1 MSDVGPRAG
10 RAVARRFD
18 LQKNI
23 TATMK
28 YTAPS
33 VTGGVGRQLKTGKK
47 TLAANQKDAKSLGS
61 DDDDD
66 PPFVSRVP
74 EVRRSVLY
82 PGAGYVP
89 VRERLA
95 SAVSG
100 SGSIASVGGQRAS
113 QGFRSSFSHGGGL
126 YGGNRGLFDNTTVSA
141 PVTPLYRRSTVSY
154 GDVSPSL
161 NGGVLVDDDDDVPKE
176 IAPSRTSLGGEFL
189 KINLHKQSQSPEK
202 KQAPVGQPS
211 SQKQKQPTQPQ
222 PSYVAGLMRKS
233 GFGSFESGESSNSS
247 PNVQGRGAESHNL
260 NSPKKTPVVYAAAA
274 QSPRPSSHLL
284 RAGVSANG
292 VGNGAALGSR
302 DVSVSDASPAAAPRP
317 KKNVPS
323 PSREMDKRLS
333 MYAPARRV
341 SGGAKNGAE
350 KGSLPKSAPNEPQS
364 TPGFVTPRKDQVGF
378 NENGQLVSK
387 TTPIDKLRG
396 FDELRPTPLTLDAA
410 RTPFDDVPDAFQAMA
425 LRERYSDDEFSD
437 EFATEYRAMKIGS
450 PASGLWFGSS
460 PTNPHRAFR
469 LLLDASLLSE
479 EDAFAYK
486 GTRVGRFVLLDGT
499 EEHGASHHAAAYL
512 EKFVRDAHEK
522 GMTPHWWTHTH
533 TRELVSSAFDES
545 NDLFIGSFLSL
556 RVGNN
561 DDVGKTRDALVKRW
575 GVAGTEALRD
585 FHFDVRAGA
594 FPNPPHGVYRPCL
607 HVYCFWSSAARTSQ
621 THCLPIQYTHT
632 PHVAQHGTD
641 TFRSQSQV
649 APETWNPT
657 DADETEADIN
667 PTDHGSPPSTQSIKI
682 FPHAALDKGDE
693 DAVVARVLEGADAS
707 ASASRGQK
715 ESLLGEKL
723 VCVVAPGSRIKQD
736 EKEGTASIDL
746 PEWSDADALTRG
758 VVVALRDRG
767 ARCVS
772 LEIALGERDGEGDV
786 AVDFGHKKAV
796 VFLGAGS
803 FDSGADYEQEFNFDG
818 DGIGLFAA
826 DTRRVEALVT
836 FVRNGGVF
844 VAHGRGSN
852 LEQSFKWFG
861 LPWRFTGG
869 RTRGEFFVNPRCA
882 ALSGLDVHKKHG
894 LDIHA
899 IAFDGV
905 TGVARE
911 HAVFVKVDT
920 RLSPGSRRRG
930 ESLGNETPHHET
942 ETDQGGPCPFAA
954 ACVGNGKVVFL
965 GAEGGNDATC
975 DIVAS
980 FAVGGNG

>member
-10 RAVARRFD
+10 RTVARRFD
-18 LQKNI
+18 LQRNI

-66 PPFVSRVP
+66 PPFISRVP

-126 YGGNRGLFDNTTVSA
+126 YGGNRGLFDKTTVSA
-141 PVTPLYRRSTVSY
+141 PVTPIYRRSTVSY

-161 NGGVLVDDDDDVPKE
+161 NGGVLVVDDDDVPKE

-284 RAGVSANG
+284 RAGVGANG

-302 DVSVSDASPAAAPRP
+302 DVYVSDASPAAAPRP
-317 KKNVPS
+317 KKKVPS

-333 MYAPARRV
+333 MYAPARKV

-378 NENGQLVSK
+378 NEGVQLVSK

-736 EKEGTASIDL
+736 EKEGIASIEL
-746 PEWSDADALTRG
+746 PEWSDADAVTRG

-894 LDIHA
+894 QDIHA

-930 ESLGNETPHHET
+930 DSLGNETPHHET

>member
-1 MSDVGPRAG
+1 
-10 RAVARRFD
+10 
-18 LQKNI
+18 
-23 TATMK
+23 MK

-126 YGGNRGLFDNTTVSA
+126 YGGNRGLFDKTTVSA

-154 GDVSPSL
+154 GDVSPFL
-161 NGGVLVDDDDDVPKE
+161 NGGVIVDDDDVPKE

-260 NSPKKTPVVYAAAA
+260 NSPKKTPVVYAVAA

-302 DVSVSDASPAAAPRP
+302 DVSVSNASPAAAPRP

-378 NENGQLVSK
+378 NESGQLVSK

-522 GMTPHWWTHTH
+522 GMTPHWWTHMH

-657 DADETEADIN
+657 DADETEAHIN
-667 PTDHGSPPSTQSIKI
+667 PSDHGSPPSTQSIKI

-736 EKEGTASIDL
+736 EK
-746 PEWSDADALTRG
+746 
-758 VVVALRDRG
+758 
-767 ARCVS
+767 
-772 LEIALGERDGEGDV
+772 
-786 AVDFGHKKAV
+786 
-796 VFLGAGS
+796 
-803 FDSGADYEQEFNFDG
+803 
-818 DGIGLFAA
+818 
-826 DTRRVEALVT
+826 
-836 FVRNGGVF
+836 
-844 VAHGRGSN
+844 
-852 LEQSFKWFG
+852 
-861 LPWRFTGG
+861 
-869 RTRGEFFVNPRCA
+869 
-882 ALSGLDVHKKHG
+882 
-894 LDIHA
+894 
-899 IAFDGV
+899 
-905 TGVARE
+905 
-911 HAVFVKVDT
+911 
-920 RLSPGSRRRG
+920 
-930 ESLGNETPHHET
+930 
-942 ETDQGGPCPFAA
+942 
-954 ACVGNGKVVFL
+954 
-965 GAEGGNDATC
+965 
-975 DIVAS
+975 
-980 FAVGGNG
+980 

>member
-10 RAVARRFD
+10 RTVARRFD
-18 LQKNI
+18 LQRNI

-66 PPFVSRVP
+66 PPFISRVP

-126 YGGNRGLFDNTTVSA
+126 YGGNRGLFDKTTVSA
-141 PVTPLYRRSTVSY
+141 PVTPIYRRSTVSY

-161 NGGVLVDDDDDVPKE
+161 NGGVLVVDDDDVPKE

-284 RAGVSANG
+284 RAGVGANG

-302 DVSVSDASPAAAPRP
+302 DVYVSDASPAAAPRP
-317 KKNVPS
+317 KKKVPS

-333 MYAPARRV
+333 MYAPARKV

-378 NENGQLVSK
+378 NEGVQLVSK

-736 EKEGTASIDL
+736 EKEGIASIEL
-746 PEWSDADALTRG
+746 PEWSDADAVTRG

-796 VFLGAGS
+796 VFLGTGS

-894 LDIHA
+894 QDIHA

-905 TGVARE
+905 TGIARE

-930 ESLGNETPHHET
+930 DSLGNETPHHET

>member
-10 RAVARRFD
+10 RTVARRFD
-18 LQKNI
+18 LQRNI

-66 PPFVSRVP
+66 PPFISRVP

-126 YGGNRGLFDNTTVSA
+126 YGGNRGLFDKTTVSA
-141 PVTPLYRRSTVSY
+141 PVTPIYRRSTVSY

-161 NGGVLVDDDDDVPKE
+161 NGGVLVVDDDDVPKE

-284 RAGVSANG
+284 RAGVGANG

-302 DVSVSDASPAAAPRP
+302 DVYVSDASPAAAPRP
-317 KKNVPS
+317 KKKVPS

-333 MYAPARRV
+333 MYAPARKV

-378 NENGQLVSK
+378 NEGVQLVSK

-736 EKEGTASIDL
+736 EKEGIASIEL
-746 PEWSDADALTRG
+746 PEWSDADAVTRG

-796 VFLGAGS
+796 VFLGTGS

-844 VAHGRGSN
+844 VAHGCGSN

-894 LDIHA
+894 QDIHA

-905 TGVARE
+905 TGIARE

-930 ESLGNETPHHET
+930 DSLGNETPHHET

>member
-10 RAVARRFD
+10 RTVARRFD
-18 LQKNI
+18 LQRNI

-66 PPFVSRVP
+66 PPFISRVP

-126 YGGNRGLFDNTTVSA
+126 YGGNRGLFDKTTVSA
-141 PVTPLYRRSTVSY
+141 PVTPIYRRSTVSY

-161 NGGVLVDDDDDVPKE
+161 NGGVLVVDDDDVPKE

-284 RAGVSANG
+284 RAGVGANG

-302 DVSVSDASPAAAPRP
+302 DVYVSDASPAAAPRP

-333 MYAPARRV
+333 MYAPARKV

-378 NENGQLVSK
+378 NEGGQLVSK

-736 EKEGTASIDL
+736 EKEGIASIEL
-746 PEWSDADALTRG
+746 PEWSDADAVTRG

-894 LDIHA
+894 QDIHA

-905 TGVARE
+905 TGIARE

-930 ESLGNETPHHET
+930 DSLGNETPHHET

>member
-10 RAVARRFD
+10 RTVARRFD
-18 LQKNI
+18 LQRNI

-66 PPFVSRVP
+66 PPFISRVP

-126 YGGNRGLFDNTTVSA
+126 YGGNRGLFDKTTVSA
-141 PVTPLYRRSTVSY
+141 PVTPIYRRSTVSY

-161 NGGVLVDDDDDVPKE
+161 NGGVLVVDDDDVPKE

-189 KINLHKQSQSPEK
+189 KINLHKQSQSPEN

-284 RAGVSANG
+284 RAGVGANG

-302 DVSVSDASPAAAPRP
+302 DVYVSDASPAAAPRP

-333 MYAPARRV
+333 MYAPARKV

-378 NENGQLVSK
+378 NESGQLVSK

-736 EKEGTASIDL
+736 EKEGIASIDL
-746 PEWSDADALTRG
+746 PEWSDADAVTRG

-894 LDIHA
+894 QDIHA

-905 TGVARE
+905 TGIARE

>member
-18 LQKNI
+18 LQRNI

-126 YGGNRGLFDNTTVSA
+126 YGGNRGLFDKTTVSA

-154 GDVSPSL
+154 GDVSPFL
-161 NGGVLVDDDDDVPKE
+161 NGGVIVDDDDVPKE

-317 KKNVPS
+317 KQNVPS

-378 NENGQLVSK
+378 NESGQLVSK

-522 GMTPHWWTHTH
+522 GMTPHWWTHMH

-657 DADETEADIN
+657 DADETEAHIN
-667 PTDHGSPPSTQSIKI
+667 PSDHGSPPSTQSIKI

-736 EKEGTASIDL
+736 EKEGIASIDL
-746 PEWSDADALTRG
+746 PEWSDADAVTRG

-894 LDIHA
+894 QDIHA

-954 ACVGNGKVVFL
+954 ACVGNGNVVFL

>member
-1 MSDVGPRAG
+1 M
-10 RAVARRFD
+10 
-18 LQKNI
+18 
-23 TATMK
+23 
-28 YTAPS
+28 
-33 VTGGVGRQLKTGKK
+33 
-47 TLAANQKDAKSLGS
+47 
-61 DDDDD
+61 
-66 PPFVSRVP
+66 
-74 EVRRSVLY
+74 
-82 PGAGYVP
+82 
-89 VRERLA
+89 
-95 SAVSG
+95 
-100 SGSIASVGGQRAS
+100 
-113 QGFRSSFSHGGGL
+113 
-126 YGGNRGLFDNTTVSA
+126 
-141 PVTPLYRRSTVSY
+141 
-154 GDVSPSL
+154 
-161 NGGVLVDDDDDVPKE
+161 
-176 IAPSRTSLGGEFL
+176 
-189 KINLHKQSQSPEK
+189 
-202 KQAPVGQPS
+202 
-211 SQKQKQPTQPQ
+211 
-222 PSYVAGLMRKS
+222 
-233 GFGSFESGESSNSS
+233 
-247 PNVQGRGAESHNL
+247 
-260 NSPKKTPVVYAAAA
+260 
-274 QSPRPSSHLL
+274 
-284 RAGVSANG
+284 
-292 VGNGAALGSR
+292 
-302 DVSVSDASPAAAPRP
+302 
-317 KKNVPS
+317 
-323 PSREMDKRLS
+323 
-333 MYAPARRV
+333 
-341 SGGAKNGAE
+341 
-350 KGSLPKSAPNEPQS
+350 
-364 TPGFVTPRKDQVGF
+364 GF
-378 NENGQLVSK
+378 NESGQLVSK

-522 GMTPHWWTHTH
+522 GMTPHWWTHMH

-585 FHFDVRAGA
+585 FHFDV
-594 FPNPPHGVYRPCL
+594 
-607 HVYCFWSSAARTSQ
+607 
-621 THCLPIQYTHT
+621 
-632 PHVAQHGTD
+632 
-641 TFRSQSQV
+641 

-657 DADETEADIN
+657 DADETEAHIN
-667 PTDHGSPPSTQSIKI
+667 PSDHGSPPSTQSIKI

-736 EKEGTASIDL
+736 EKEGIASIDL
-746 PEWSDADALTRG
+746 PEWSDADAVTRG

-894 LDIHA
+894 QDIHA

>member
-10 RAVARRFD
+10 RTVARRFD
-18 LQKNI
+18 LQRNI

-66 PPFVSRVP
+66 PPFISRVP

-126 YGGNRGLFDNTTVSA
+126 YGGNRGLFDKTTVSA
-141 PVTPLYRRSTVSY
+141 PVTPIYRRSTVSY

-161 NGGVLVDDDDDVPKE
+161 NGGVLVVDDDDVPKE

-189 KINLHKQSQSPEK
+189 KINLHKQSQSPEN

-284 RAGVSANG
+284 RAGVGANG

-302 DVSVSDASPAAAPRP
+302 DVYVSDASPAAAPRP

-333 MYAPARRV
+333 MYAPARKV

-378 NENGQLVSK
+378 NESGQLVSK

-736 EKEGTASIDL
+736 EKEGIASIDL
-746 PEWSDADALTRG
+746 PEWSDADAVTRG

-894 LDIHA
+894 QDIHA

-905 TGVARE
+905 TGIARE

-930 ESLGNETPHHET
+930 DSLGNETPHHET

>member
-10 RAVARRFD
+10 RTVARRFD
-18 LQKNI
+18 LQRNI

-126 YGGNRGLFDNTTVSA
+126 YGGNRGLFDKTTVSA
-141 PVTPLYRRSTVSY
+141 PVTPIYRRSTVSY

-161 NGGVLVDDDDDVPKE
+161 NGGVLVVDDDDVPKE

-189 KINLHKQSQSPEK
+189 KINLHKQSQSPEN

-284 RAGVSANG
+284 RAGVGANG

-302 DVSVSDASPAAAPRP
+302 DVYVSDASPAAAPRP

-378 NENGQLVSK
+378 NEGGQLVSK

-736 EKEGTASIDL
+736 EKEGIASIEL
-746 PEWSDADALTRG
+746 PEWSDADAVTRG

-894 LDIHA
+894 QDIHA

-905 TGVARE
+905 TGIARE

>member
-1 MSDVGPRAG
+1 
-10 RAVARRFD
+10 
-18 LQKNI
+18 
-23 TATMK
+23 
-28 YTAPS
+28 
-33 VTGGVGRQLKTGKK
+33 
-47 TLAANQKDAKSLGS
+47 
-61 DDDDD
+61 
-66 PPFVSRVP
+66 
-74 EVRRSVLY
+74 
-82 PGAGYVP
+82 
-89 VRERLA
+89 
-95 SAVSG
+95 
-100 SGSIASVGGQRAS
+100 
-113 QGFRSSFSHGGGL
+113 
-126 YGGNRGLFDNTTVSA
+126 
-141 PVTPLYRRSTVSY
+141 
-154 GDVSPSL
+154 
-161 NGGVLVDDDDDVPKE
+161 
-176 IAPSRTSLGGEFL
+176 
-189 KINLHKQSQSPEK
+189 
-202 KQAPVGQPS
+202 
-211 SQKQKQPTQPQ
+211 
-222 PSYVAGLMRKS
+222 
-233 GFGSFESGESSNSS
+233 
-247 PNVQGRGAESHNL
+247 
-260 NSPKKTPVVYAAAA
+260 
-274 QSPRPSSHLL
+274 
-284 RAGVSANG
+284 
-292 VGNGAALGSR
+292 
-302 DVSVSDASPAAAPRP
+302 
-317 KKNVPS
+317 
-323 PSREMDKRLS
+323 
-333 MYAPARRV
+333 
-341 SGGAKNGAE
+341 
-350 KGSLPKSAPNEPQS
+350 
-364 TPGFVTPRKDQVGF
+364 VGF
-378 NENGQLVSK
+378 NESGQLVSK

-522 GMTPHWWTHTH
+522 GMTPHWWTHMH

-585 FHFDVRAGA
+585 FHFDV
-594 FPNPPHGVYRPCL
+594 
-607 HVYCFWSSAARTSQ
+607 
-621 THCLPIQYTHT
+621 
-632 PHVAQHGTD
+632 
-641 TFRSQSQV
+641 

-657 DADETEADIN
+657 DADETEAHIN
-667 PTDHGSPPSTQSIKI
+667 PSDHGSPPSTQSIKI

-736 EKEGTASIDL
+736 EKEGIASIDL
-746 PEWSDADALTRG
+746 PEWSDADAVTRG

-894 LDIHA
+894 QDIHA

-954 ACVGNGKVVFL
+954 ACVGNGNVVFL

>member
-1 MSDVGPRAG
+1 
-10 RAVARRFD
+10 
-18 LQKNI
+18 
-23 TATMK
+23 
-28 YTAPS
+28 
-33 VTGGVGRQLKTGKK
+33 
-47 TLAANQKDAKSLGS
+47 
-61 DDDDD
+61 
-66 PPFVSRVP
+66 
-74 EVRRSVLY
+74 
-82 PGAGYVP
+82 
-89 VRERLA
+89 
-95 SAVSG
+95 
-100 SGSIASVGGQRAS
+100 
-113 QGFRSSFSHGGGL
+113 
-126 YGGNRGLFDNTTVSA
+126 
-141 PVTPLYRRSTVSY
+141 
-154 GDVSPSL
+154 
-161 NGGVLVDDDDDVPKE
+161 
-176 IAPSRTSLGGEFL
+176 
-189 KINLHKQSQSPEK
+189 
-202 KQAPVGQPS
+202 
-211 SQKQKQPTQPQ
+211 
-222 PSYVAGLMRKS
+222 
-233 GFGSFESGESSNSS
+233 
-247 PNVQGRGAESHNL
+247 
-260 NSPKKTPVVYAAAA
+260 
-274 QSPRPSSHLL
+274 
-284 RAGVSANG
+284 
-292 VGNGAALGSR
+292 
-302 DVSVSDASPAAAPRP
+302 
-317 KKNVPS
+317 
-323 PSREMDKRLS
+323 
-333 MYAPARRV
+333 
-341 SGGAKNGAE
+341 
-350 KGSLPKSAPNEPQS
+350 
-364 TPGFVTPRKDQVGF
+364 VGF
-378 NENGQLVSK
+378 NEGGQLVSK

-585 FHFDVRAGA
+585 FHFDV
-594 FPNPPHGVYRPCL
+594 
-607 HVYCFWSSAARTSQ
+607 
-621 THCLPIQYTHT
+621 
-632 PHVAQHGTD
+632 
-641 TFRSQSQV
+641 

-736 EKEGTASIDL
+736 EKEGIASIEL
-746 PEWSDADALTRG
+746 PEWSDADAVTRG

-894 LDIHA
+894 QDIHA

-905 TGVARE
+905 TGIARE

-930 ESLGNETPHHET
+930 DSLGNETPHHET

>member
-1 MSDVGPRAG
+1 
-10 RAVARRFD
+10 
-18 LQKNI
+18 
-23 TATMK
+23 MK

-126 YGGNRGLFDNTTVSA
+126 YGGNRGLFDKTTVSA
-141 PVTPLYRRSTVSY
+141 PVTPIYRRSTVSY

-161 NGGVLVDDDDDVPKE
+161 NGGVLVVDDDDVPKE

-302 DVSVSDASPAAAPRP
+302 DVSVSNASPAAAPRP

-333 MYAPARRV
+333 MYAPARKV

-378 NENGQLVSK
+378 NEGVQLVSK

-657 DADETEADIN
+657 DADETEAHIN
-667 PTDHGSPPSTQSIKI
+667 PSDHGSPPSTQSIKI

-736 EKEGTASIDL
+736 EKEGIASIEL
-746 PEWSDADALTRG
+746 PEWSDADAVTRG

-894 LDIHA
+894 QDIHA

-905 TGVARE
+905 TGIARE

-954 ACVGNGKVVFL
+954 ACVGNGNVVFL